1 MLSPGGGPT
10 SGMDKEGPTAS
21 MQSAATIDNT
31 KAAGGVSFNMR
42 FNPSLFRTD
51 EQVDQFI
58 SMLKT
63 YFGLGGQHLQ
73 MSVVDTETLRDAQ
86 EHPEQYEDLLVR
98 VTGYSARFVELSPGT
113 QQEIIARTEMCAC

>member
-1 MLSPGGGPT
+1 
-10 SGMDKEGPTAS
+10 
-21 MQSAATIDNT
+21 MQSVATIDNT
-31 KAAGGVSFNMR
+31 KLAGGGSFNMR
-42 FNPSLFRTD
+42 FNPSLFQTD